1 MMAQV
6 TNAPLYEEVYLSA
19 VRRREGLYTNI
30 LSAMH
35 DSLMLIRDRVS
46 VSVICYIYL
55 SVIYLISLNFQL
67 GMKMLVASDLR
78 NSSVEAKTFMA

>member
-35 DSLMLIRDRVS
+35 DSLMLIRDQVS
-46 VSVICYIYL
+46 VSVICYSY
-55 SVIYLISLNFQL
+55 
-67 GMKMLVASDLR
+67 
-78 NSSVEAKTFMA
+78 

>member
-67 GMKMLVASDLR
+67 GMKMLVAADLR

>member
-1 MMAQV
+1 MAQV